1 MIEAILFD
9 NDGVLV
15 DSEPVFIE
23 ACIETAATVG
33 RTVTAEDYVRLTM
46 IGGRSIYSELDLA
59 PEAID
64 ALREKRNARYGELL
78 SQRDLVMPRVRET
91 VGALAEKLRLGV
103 VTSSQKPFFDQL
115 HRHSGLLD
123 HFEFV
128 LTREN
133 FVASKPDP
141 EPYLRGLERLGLPGD
156 SVLAVEDS
164 PRGVISAT
172 DAGMRCVAIPTE
184 LTREGD
190 FSRAYRKAD
199 RIDDLIEIVRG
210 LT

>member
-59 PEAID
+59 PEATD

>member
-103 VTSSQKPFFDQL
+103 VTSSQKPFFDHL

-184 LTREGD
+184 LTRVGD

>member
-1 MIEAILFD
+1 M
-9 NDGVLV
+9 
-15 DSEPVFIE
+15 
-23 ACIETAATVG
+23 
-33 RTVTAEDYVRLTM
+33 
-46 IGGRSIYSELDLA
+46 
-59 PEAID
+59 
-64 ALREKRNARYGELL
+64 
-78 SQRDLVMPRVRET
+78 
-91 VGALAEKLRLGV
+91 
-103 VTSSQKPFFDQL
+103 
-115 HRHSGLLD
+115 
-123 HFEFV
+123 

-184 LTREGD
+184 LTRVGD

>member
-91 VGALAEKLRLGV
+91 VVALAEKLRLGV

-141 EPYLRGLERLGLPGD
+141 EPYLLGLERLGLPGD

-172 DAGMRCVAIPTE
+172 DAEMRCVAIPTE

>member
-33 RTVTAEDYVRLTM
+33 RTVTTEDYVRLTM

>member
-15 DSEPVFIE
+15 ESEPVFIE

-91 VGALAEKLRLGV
+91 VVALAEKLRLGV

-141 EPYLRGLERLGLPGD
+141 EPYLLGLERLGLPGD

-172 DAGMRCVAIPTE
+172 DAEMRCVAIPTE

>member
-91 VGALAEKLRLGV
+91 VGARAEKLRLGV

-133 FVASKPDP
+133 FVASKPDS

-172 DAGMRCVAIPTE
+172 DAGMRCVATWIA
-184 LTREGD
+184 TRDESINQSSPAWS
-190 FSRAYRKAD
+190 FAMR
-199 RIDDLIEIVRG
+199 
-210 LT
+210 